1 MLTEQ
6 RKTELRDNYLRVL
19 ERIEEARLRRGTG
32 QPVELLAATKT
43 VPEGEVV
50 YLVRECGLKLCGEN
64 RQQEFTAKY
73 GAVTEAGA
81 RMDFIGH
88 LQTNKIRF
96 VAGKAGLIHSLDSLK
111 LASEL
116 NARCLSLGCVQDV
129 LIEINIGEEDAKTGV
144 APDDFDEF
152 RERMSDFEALS
163 VRGIMT
169 MAPKCEKNEDFRAY
183 FKKSY
188 QIYLDFLRKKP
199 HNIGEGVLSMGMSD
213 SYECAVEEG
222 STMVRVGSAIF
233 GPRSYPPASV

>member
-1 MLTEQ
+1 MLTEE

-19 ERIEEARLRRGTG
+19 EEIENARQRRGG
-32 QPVELLAATKT
+32 GDPVTLLAATKT
-43 VPEGEVV
+43 VPEEEVL
-50 YLVRECGLKLCGEN
+50 YLIRECGLKICGEN

-73 GAVTEAGA
+73 SAVTGAGA

-96 VAGKAGLIHSLDSLK
+96 VAGRAGLIHSVDSLR

-116 NARCLSLGCVQDV
+116 DARCSTLGVDQDI
-129 LIEINIGEEDAKTGV
+129 LIEINIGEEESKTGV
-144 APDDFDEF
+144 DPVLFDEILS
-152 RERMSDFEALS
+152 RMAEYRRLN

-188 QIYLDFLRKKP
+188 QIYLDFLRKKQ
-199 HNIGEGVLSMGMSD
+199 HNIGEGILSMGMSD
-213 SYECAVEEG
+213 SYVCAVEEG
-222 STMVRVGSAIF
+222 SNMVRVGSAIF
-233 GPRSYPPASV
+233 GARTYPPKG